1 MIGRQVHF
9 GLKQFS
15 PAFFLAYADNQEI
28 RGAERQDLAYILAGS
43 CWMQSKQNAIS
54 LLFTFARAHRILPLY
69 GLVLALAYLW
79 GETQKADKEVTLLV
93 VSSSDAAVPLSFAER
108 ELLA

>member
-1 MIGRQVHF
+1 
-9 GLKQFS
+9 
-15 PAFFLAYADNQEI
+15 
-28 RGAERQDLAYILAGS
+28 
-43 CWMQSKQNAIS
+43 MQPKQNAIS

-108 ELLA
+108 ERLA